1 MTYGPWEDEAVV
13 TAGACQKRDR
23 SGRSP
28 GAPAPLAL
36 QCNVCRPGSVGLDV
50 KPVLVVALVAVVL
63 FTGIPVVMGMSGA
76 ECADCDLGILLA
88 GACAFAVLTATVGV
102 AFARHALRLRV
113 RPDLFAGLLATSGLY
128 RPPRLA

>member
-1 MTYGPWEDEAVV
+1 MRGV
-13 TAGACQKRDR
+13 TFVGFVDCFRR
-23 SGRSP
+23 
-28 GAPAPLAL
+28 APATCA
-36 QCNVCRPGSVGLDV
+36 VAGSVEPEV
-50 KPVLVVALVAVVL
+50 KRVLMAVLVVVVL

-88 GACAFAVLTATVGV
+88 GACLFAVLAV
-102 AFARHALRLRV
+102 AVRPAPGRRAERLGA